1 MILEMGIISARKVG
15 LLLAV
20 FWLGAICYFWL
31 PNHIPDFLNL
41 RTKSHSDKNSLESR
55 VNSPL
60 RVTGLLEDRA
70 PLGDKGNVPSSGK
83 VVHVCI
89 TSDKNTLGGMV
100 TLMNSIVSNTK
111 SPVKFHLVVDSDST
125 DHLGIWL
132 RTSKLK
138 NADFEIKAF
147 PLSWVSGKI
156 KVRGGRDELGTPLN
170 YARYYLPRLFPKLKE
185 RVVFIDDDCIVL
197 GDIAEL
203 NNMTIKP
210 GHIAAFSEDCS
221 GLSKR
226 LSRLTNVYAEY
237 LDFKNEHIKKLNIK
251 PDACSFNTGV
261 FVTDLAIWQQLNITS
276 QLDYWMELNT
286 KEEVY
291 GNEKG
296 GGGSQPPMMIVF
308 YNKYSPIDPMWHVR
322 YLGWTP
328 GTSYSQSFVRQAK
341 LLHWNGRF
349 KPWGRTSQHSDLW
362 DKYFIPDP
370 INQFRPVR
378 RA

>member
-20 FWLGAICYFWL
+20 FWIGTICYFWL

-41 RTKSHSDKNSLESR
+41 RTKSHPSKNSVESR

-60 RVTGLLEDRA
+60 KVSGLHGDR
-70 PLGDKGNVPSSGK
+70 GEEVPRPGK

-89 TSDKNTLGGMV
+89 TSSKNTLGGMV
-100 TLMNSIVSNTK
+100 ALMNSIVSNTK
-111 SPVKFHLVVDSDST
+111 SPVKFHLVVDSDSM
-125 DHLGIWL
+125 DHIGIWL
-132 RTSKLK
+132 RTSTLK
-138 NADFEIKAF
+138 NVDFELKAF
-147 PLSWVSGKI
+147 PMSWVSGKI
-156 KVRGGRDELGTPLN
+156 KIRGGRDELGSPLN
-170 YARYYLPRLFPKLKE
+170 YARYYLPKLFPNLKD

-203 NNMTIKP
+203 YNMTFKHE
-210 GHIAAFSEDCS
+210 HIAAFSEDCS
-221 GLSKR
+221 GVNKR
-226 LSRLTNVYAEY
+226 LSRLTNVYAEF
-237 LDFKNEHIKKLNIK
+237 LDFKNEHIKALHMK
-251 PDACSFNTGV
+251 PDACSFNSGV
-261 FVTDLAIWQQLNITS
+261 FVTDLAKWQAYNITS
-276 QLDYWMELNT
+276 QLEYWMELNT

-308 YNKYSPIDPMWHVR
+308 YNKYSPIEPMWHVR

-328 GTSYSQSFVRQAK
+328 GSSYSKSFVRQAK

-349 KPWGRTSQHSDLW
+349 KPWGRTSQHSDIW

-370 INQFRPVR
+370 LNEFRPVR
-378 RA
+378 RT